1 MRKVRFLTVE
11 RVDEWMRKNASTIPV
26 EIVEAWSDVKLG
38 VERLYSAAMWGLDAH
53 PSHCYH
59 DVSVAQSALR
69 PYEFDDEEQGEV
81 HV

>member
-11 RVDEWMRKNASTIPV
+11 KVDEWMRSNTSIIPT
-26 EIVEAWSDVKLG
+26 EIVDAWLDVKLG

-59 DVSVAQSALR
+59 DVSVAQDALR
-69 PYEFDDEEQGEV
+69 PYDEFEERD
-81 HV
+81 